1 MEDLINALNSPD
13 EVDRIY
19 AAQDIA
25 ETKDSGHVAHLLKRL
40 SVEESQAVSDAI
52 IFALKNLHCSGNY
65 DMLFKLFR
73 SPEPYLRNAAIGI
86 FGSEKGE
93 AVPFL
98 SSHLNHADGEV
109 RKLILDA
116 LFATGDPGIV
126 RVIRQSLHDSSVN
139 VRITAAEYLGRM
151 EDHDSVNE
159 LIGLFQ
165 KESEPM
171 LRIAVLDSL
180 SLIGELPDI
189 IKLFSIIAPDGDFTQ
204 TDPLYL
210 PQIIYLAAKTGNAEI
225 ICKVVDAIS
234 DINVY
239 AEDIIH
245 ALDQAERQ
253 FKGFCRQADIL
264 NRIKKIMEKTAD
276 KELHALCRELIGL
289 NP

>member
-1 MEDLINALNSPD
+1 MEDLIKALNSPE

-25 ETKDSGHVAHLLKRL
+25 ETKDPAHAVHLLERL
-40 SVEESQAVSDAI
+40 SVEKSQAVNDAVV
-52 IFALKNLHCSGNY
+52 FALKNLPCSGNY

-86 FGSEKGE
+86 FGSEKEE

-116 LFATGDPGIV
+116 LFATGDPGIIG
-126 RVIRQSLHDSSVN
+126 VIRQSLHDPSVN
-139 VRITAAEYLGRM
+139 VRITAAEYLGRI
-151 EDHDSVNE
+151 EDRDSVNE

-180 SLIGELPDI
+180 LLIGEFSDI
-189 IKLFSIIAPDGDFTQ
+189 MNLFSIISPKGDFKQ

-210 PQIIYLAAKTGNAEI
+210 PQIINLAAKTGDAAI
-225 ICKVVDAIS
+225 ICKVLDAIP
-234 DINVY
+234 DIGIY
-239 AEDIIH
+239 SEDIIH
-245 ALDQAERQ
+245 ALDQAERK
-253 FKGFCRQADIL
+253 FKGLCRHADIL
-264 NRIKKIMEKTAD
+264 DIIKKIIEKTTD

-289 NP
+289 NS